1 VKAQIKNALMT
12 TGLVLVTIYA
22 LRQVSVTRGLV
33 DKAMNG

>member
-1 VKAQIKNALMT
+1 MT